1 MRLFLTDRFVSGA
14 KPGSYFDEQVTGLA
28 LRAFKSGKTWS
39 FAFTLPDGRR
49 TQMKIG
55 SYPSVSLA
63 AARTLGI
70 EARGYVEAGRDP
82 RTAFGAARAA
92 SSITVAMQIDSYLA
106 DPEKAKLRGL
116 RAIRRR
122 LYRNIVPIIGTVALG
137 SLHRR
142 DIQRA
147 LDPILRRGCSSEA
160 RRVFEDMRA
169 VVRWSLARGDI
180 EADVM
185 AAMVKPVGSP
195 PRTRVLSPEE
205 IVTLWNNLP
214 TALPKDTATQNVIR
228 LCLLTGQ
235 RVGEV
240 SGIELSEIDFKTA
253 TWMIPAR
260 RSKNKHAHTVP
271 LTDLALDI
279 VKSAIA
285 DVGPNAHFL
294 FPDGDSASVTARNFG
309 KRVIRARNRFGVASF
324 SPHDL
329 RRTALTGMAEI
340 GVLPH
345 VISWVANHRSGTH
358 AGVTANVYIKH
369 TYDAEKRTALDLWSD
384 RVRALVSGKPA
395 AKVIPLTGSVVR

>member
-1 MRLFLTDRFVSGA
+1 MRLFLTDRFVAGA
-14 KPGSYFDEQVTGLA
+14 KAGTYFDEQVTGLS
-28 LRAFKSGKTWS
+28 LRSFKSGKTWS

-49 TQMKIG
+49 TQFRLG

-63 AARTLGI
+63 MARTLGI

-106 DPEKAKLRGL
+106 DPEKAKLRSL
-116 RAIRRR
+116 AAIRRR
-122 LYRNIVPIIGTVALG
+122 LYRNVVPVIGTVGLG
-137 SLHRR
+137 ALHRR

-147 LDPILRRGCSSEA
+147 LDLILRRGCSPEA

-185 AAMVKPVGSP
+185 AAMVKPVGSS
-195 PRTRVLSPEE
+195 PRTRVLTAEE
-205 IVTLWNNLP
+205 IVTLWNSLP
-214 TALPKDTATQNVIR
+214 TALPNDTATQNVIR
-228 LCLLTGQ
+228 LCLVTGQ
-235 RVGEV
+235 RIGEV
-240 SGIELSEIDFKTA
+240 AGIEVHELDFA
-253 TWMIPAR
+253 TNTWTLPAR
-260 RSKNKHAHTVP
+260 RSKNKHAHIVP

-279 VKSAIA
+279 IGAALA
-285 DVGPNAHFL
+285 DAGPNARFL
-294 FPDGDSASVTARNFG
+294 FPDADGGSVSPKNFG
-309 KRVIRARNRFGVASF
+309 KRLIRARNRFGVASF

-329 RRTALTGMAEI
+329 RRTALTGMAGL

-369 TYDAEKRTALDLWSD
+369 TYDGEKRTALDLWSD

-395 AKVIPLTGSVVR
+395 AKVIPLTGSTTR